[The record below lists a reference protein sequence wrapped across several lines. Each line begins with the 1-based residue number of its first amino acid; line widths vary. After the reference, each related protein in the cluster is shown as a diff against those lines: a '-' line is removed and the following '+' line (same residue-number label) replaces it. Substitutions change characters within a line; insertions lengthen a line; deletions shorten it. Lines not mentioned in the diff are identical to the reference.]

1 MQGLAVP
8 NVKEDTKFKQ
18 YLMQLKE
25 ETAKR
30 LMNILYNPEWGT
42 LDLKFWLSYS
52 KRKFLKMDFE
62 K

>member
-1 MQGLAVP
+1 MKGICVH

-25 ETAKR
+25 ETSKR
-30 LMNILYNPEWGT
+30 LMIILYNPEWGT

-52 KRKFLKMDFE
+52 KRKFLKMDFD

>member
-8 NVKEDTKFKQ
+8 NVKEDNKFKQ